1 MALNVRNVNQ
11 ARISYSLGEPNDT
24 QSSNTVIGL
33 LKRIH
38 SSSSLNGET
47 INELID
53 EVDDLQETKA
63 DKSTTYTK
71 TEVDNKLTLK
81 ADKSDT
87 YTKTQVD
94 NALLL
99 KANSSDTYTKT
110 QVYSKTEVDNALVL
124 KANQSTTYTKTE
136 VNTNLALKA
145 DKSDTYTKTQVDN
158 LISAGTI
165 TNYVTT
171 DTLQTITGTKMFTEA
186 HATELYATNLRVN
199 THKFTNVAAVSGDSS
214 SGNNTLC
221 TKTYIDNQV
230 INSQTSNSFKQTIM
244 DLCYPIGSI
253 YISWTNISL
262 SHNYYGTAV
271 SSGTPLD
278 YGVWEILN
286 CSTPGGACV
295 LGLADPTETS
305 GRARGAFTIEL
316 KHLPDHA
323 HKGLYSYNAKKY
335 SGSGSAA
342 IPADTPDHSDVN
354 LRNNDFVATFMTIG
368 TSNNKGFTARGTQ
381 QPFVPYGY
389 YVFIYRKTSLT
400 SSN

>member
-1 MALNVRNVNQ
+1 MALNVRNINQ
-11 ARISYSLGEPNDT
+11 ERISYSLGEPSDIET
-24 QSSNTVIGL
+24 KNTVIGL

-38 SSSSLNGET
+38 SSSSGSAET
-47 INELID
+47 IDQLID
-53 EVDDLQETKA
+53 EIDDLKETKA

-81 ADKSDT
+81 ADKSNT

-99 KANSSDTYTKT
+99 KANSNDTYTKT
-110 QVYSKTEVDNALVL
+110 QVYSKTEVDNALAL

-136 VNTNLALKA
+136 VNNNLALKA

-158 LISAGTI
+158 LISGGTI

-186 HATELYATNLRVN
+186 HATDLYATNLRVN
-199 THKFTNVAAVSGDSS
+199 THKFSNVAAVSGDSS

-221 TKTYIDNQV
+221 TKTYIDNQI

-244 DLCYPIGSI
+244 DLCYPIDSI

-262 SHNYYGTAV
+262 SHGYYGTAV

-286 CSTPGGACV
+286 YSTSAGSCV
-295 LGLADPTETS
+295 LGLAGSTDTS
-305 GRARGAFTIEL
+305 GRLIGATFINL
-316 KHLPDHA
+316 QHLPDHA

-342 IPADTPDHSDVN
+342 IPADTPDHSDIN

-368 TSNNKGFTARGTQ
+368 TSTASGFTARGTQ
-381 QPFVPYGY
+381 QAFTPYGY
-389 YVFIYRKTSLT
+389 YMFVYRKTSLT
-400 SSN
+400 SSD